1 MAYINWTSDLDTGIH
16 EIDVQ
21 HRRIVD
27 YINRL
32 NDARMRGDRTEIGS
46 VIEETIDYTL
56 SHFAFEE
63 ALMVDAGYLYSGPHK
78 RVHELFTK
86 RVMDFRTRFDSGESV
101 ADELHAMLSRW
112 LINHIKADDVG
123 YLDAVNAHI
132 RKTQSIEA
140 DMRQRIKQEV
150 ISELSQQQS
159 STPRGWF
166 ARLFGA

>member
-1 MAYINWTSDLDTGIH
+1 MAHLNWTPELDTGIP
-16 EIDVQ
+16 EIDKQ
-21 HRRIVD
+21 HRRIVQ
-27 YINRL
+27 YINDL
-32 NDARMRGDRTEIGS
+32 HDARISHDREAVGQIIDEA
-46 VIEETIDYTL
+46 VDYTL

-86 RVMDFRTRFDSGESV
+86 RVMDFRTRFETGENV

-112 LINHIKADDVG
+112 LINHIRADDVG

-132 RKTQSIEA
+132 RKTQSMEM

-150 ISELSQQQS
+150 ISELHQRQS
-159 STPRGWF
+159 RAPRGWF
-166 ARLFGA
+166 ARLFG

>member
-112 LINHIKADDVG
+112 LINHILKEDHHYVPAVKAMTERNSHQEQ
-123 YLDAVNAHI
+123 AK
-132 RKTQSIEA
+132 RKGW
-140 DMRQRIKQEV
+140 
-150 ISELSQQQS
+150 IS
-159 STPRGWF
+159 RF
-166 ARLFGA
+166 FGG

>member
-1 MAYINWTSDLDTGIH
+1 MAYIDWTPDLDTGIH

-32 NDARMRGDRTEIGS
+32 NTARMSGNREEIGT

-78 RVHELFTK
+78 RVHDLFTR
-86 RVMDFRTRFDSGESV
+86 RVMDFQTRFGAGEDV

-112 LINHIKADDVG
+112 LINHIRADDVG

-132 RKTQSIEA
+132 RKTRGA
-140 DMRQRIKQEV
+140 DDELRERIKQELV
-150 ISELSQQQS
+150 AELA
-159 STPRGWF
+159 TRHAPKKGWF
-166 ARLFGA
+166 ARVFGG

>member
-1 MAYINWTSDLDTGIH
+1 MAYIDWTPDLDTGIH

-32 NDARMRGDRTEIGS
+32 NSARMGSDRAAIGA

-86 RVMDFRTRFDSGESV
+86 RVTEFRTRFEAGEDI
-101 ADELHAMLSRW
+101 ADELHGMLGRW
-112 LINHIKADDVG
+112 LINHIRADDVG
-123 YLDAVNAHI
+123 YLDAVKAHV

-140 DMRQRIKQEV
+140 DMRARIKQEV
-150 ISELSQQQS
+150 ISELSQSKSQA
-159 STPRGWF
+159 PRGWF
-166 ARLFGA
+166 ARLFG

>member
-1 MAYINWTSDLDTGIH
+1 MAYITWTPDLNTGIH

-32 NDARMRGDRTEIGS
+32 NDARTSGDREQIGV
-46 VIEETIDYTL
+46 VIEETVDYTL

-86 RVMDFRTRFDSGESV
+86 RVMEFRTRFDAGENI

-112 LINHIKADDVG
+112 LINHIKNDDTG
-123 YLDAVNAHI
+123 YLEAVTAHI
-132 RKTQSIEA
+132 RKTHSVE
-140 DMRQRIKQEV
+140 DEMRERIKD
-150 ISELSQQQS
+150 ELLHELQAK
-159 STPRGWF
+159 STQRGWF
-166 ARLFGA
+166 ARLFG